1 MDIQKNVEDDST
13 INVYPINEE
22 EDEDFLVN

>member
-1 MDIQKNVEDDST
+1 MDIQKNVEGDSA

-22 EDEDFLVN
+22 EDEDFLAN